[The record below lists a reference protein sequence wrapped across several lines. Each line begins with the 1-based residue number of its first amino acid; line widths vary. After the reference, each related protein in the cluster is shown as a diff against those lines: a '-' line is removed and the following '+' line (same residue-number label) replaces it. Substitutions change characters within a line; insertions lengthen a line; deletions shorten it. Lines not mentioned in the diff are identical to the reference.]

1 MPQGSV
7 VLSLLGGLF
16 LFVLVLVLAW
26 YCSRWLGGRFGF
38 TATSGNLRVLE
49 RVMVGPDRSLLVVR
63 AGEDVLLLGV
73 TPQHIERLCDLDPDL
88 YPEEEEPPGVAR
100 GVTDFSAA
108 LQNAVRGWM
117 PGKKQG
123 NENED
128 E

>member
-38 TATSGNLRVLE
+38 SATGGTIRILE
-49 RVMVGPDRSLLVVR
+49 RVMVGPDRFLLVVK
-63 AGEDVLLLGV
+63 AGDEVWLLGV
-73 TPQHIERLCDLDPDL
+73 TPQHIERLGELDPDL
-88 YPEEEEPPGVAR
+88 YPEGEETQASGGVP
-100 GVTDFSAA
+100 DFSAA
-108 LQNAVRGWM
+108 LQGAIKSWI

>member
-38 TATSGNLRVLE
+38 SAAGGTVRVLE

-73 TPQHIERLCDLDPDL
+73 TPQHIERLGELDPDL
-88 YPEEEEPPGVAR
+88 YPEEEEAGEAVKP
-100 GVTDFSAA
+100 TDFSAA
-108 LQNAVRGWM
+108 LQNAVRSWI
-117 PGKKQG
+117 PAKKQG

>member
-38 TATSGNLRVLE
+38 TAAGGTVRVLE
-49 RVMVGPDRSLLVVR
+49 RVMVGPDRSLLVIK
-63 AGEDVLLLGV
+63 AGDRVWLLGV
-73 TPQHIERLCDLDPDL
+73 TSQHIEKLGELDPAL
-88 YPEEEEPPGVAR
+88 YPEREAPEAGGVP
-100 GVTDFSAA
+100 DFSAA
-108 LQNAVRGWM
+108 LQSAIKGWM
-117 PGKKQG
+117 PGKKRG
-123 NENED
+123 NGNED

>member
-38 TATSGNLRVLE
+38 SATGGTVRVLE
-49 RVMVGPDRSLLVVR
+49 RVMIGPDRSLLVVK
-63 AGEDVLLLGV
+63 AGEEVLLLGV
-73 TPQHIERLCDLDPDL
+73 TPQHIERLGELDPAL
-88 YPEEEEPPGVAR
+88 YPEREGSEAASGVP
-100 GVTDFSAA
+100 DFSAA
-108 LQNAVRGWM
+108 LQNAIKGWI

>member
-1 MPQGSV
+1 MFQGQGSV
-7 VLSLLGGLF
+7 LLSLLGGLF

-26 YCSRWLGGRFGF
+26 YCSKWLGGRFGF
-38 TATSGNLRVLE
+38 TGAGNAIQVLE

-63 AGEDVLLLGV
+63 AGEEVLLLGV
-73 TPQHIERLCDLDPDL
+73 TPQHIERLGELDPAL
-88 YPEEEEPPGVAR
+88 YPEREAPEAAKAS
-100 GVTDFSAA
+100 DFSAA
-108 LQNAVRGWM
+108 LQSAIKGWI

>member
-1 MPQGSV
+1 MLQGSV

-38 TATSGNLRVLE
+38 SAAGGTIRVLE
-49 RVMVGPDRSLLVVR
+49 RVMIGPDRSLLVVK
-63 AGEDVLLLGV
+63 AGEEVLLLGV
-73 TPQHIERLCDLDPDL
+73 TPQHIERLGELDPSL
-88 YPEEEEPPGVAR
+88 YQEEEGSQAGSGSP
-100 GVTDFSAA
+100 DFSAA
-108 LQNAVRGWM
+108 LQNAIKGWI

-123 NENED
+123 NGNED

>member
-26 YCSRWLGGRFGF
+26 YCSRWLGGRFGLS
-38 TATSGNLRVLE
+38 ATGGTVRVLE

-73 TPQHIERLCDLDPDL
+73 TPQHIERLGELDPAL
-88 YPEEEEPPGVAR
+88 YPEGEEPGAAVKA
-100 GVTDFSAA
+100 TDFSAA
-108 LQNAVRGWM
+108 LQNAVRSWI
-117 PGKKQG
+117 PGKNQG